1 MPFEWREIDVS
12 FDTCFALT
20 QMKRS
25 GIWILIITVAIV
37 AGGAA
42 GWRVYR
48 ARHSQQL
55 IVAHAD
61 ARLPAPMPDAPRVR
75 GLLFAEL
82 QPVALTNCTVKRFG
96 ERHDGGYLLCANLLK
111 SVQSGYSY
119 GISGYDGW
127 GCEISRTLNV
137 QVHQYDCFNPQ
148 EPVCRGGKTTF
159 HEECVAG
166 EPSTDGAGRRF
177 DTPEHQFTKNGD
189 AGRHLVMKIDVE
201 GAEWNTFLE
210 TPDSVLEHIDQL
222 AVEFHGV
229 DKPQYVDVVRKL
241 KRLFYIANLHFNNY
255 SCSTRTA
262 PFPAWAYEV
271 LFVNKQLGVSDRSG
285 NRPVLNAANAPNNPK
300 AADCQVPVA
309 SRANVDSG
317 RPPGH

>member
-1 MPFEWREIDVS
+1 
-12 FDTCFALT
+12 
-20 QMKRS
+20 MKRS
-25 GIWILIITVAIV
+25 RSWSLIVLVAAIAAAV
-37 AGGAA
+37 A
-42 GWRVYR
+42 GWRVYD
-48 ARHSQQL
+48 ARHSL
-55 IVAHAD
+55 PPVVAHPENPPSPVPVPTATH
-61 ARLPAPMPDAPRVR
+61 VR
-75 GLLFAEL
+75 DLLLAEL

-111 SVQSGYSY
+111 NVQSGYSY

-127 GCEISRTLNV
+127 GCEISRTLKV
-137 QVHQYDCFNPQ
+137 QVHQYDCFNLQ
-148 EPVCRGGKTTF
+148 EPVCRGGTTIF
-159 HEECVAG
+159 HGECVAG

-177 DTPEHQFTKNGD
+177 ETPEHQFRKNGD
-189 AGRHLVMKIDVE
+189 ASRHLVMKIDVE

-229 DKPQYVDVVRKL
+229 DQPRYVDTVRKL

-271 LFVNKQLGVSDRSG
+271 LFVNKQLGVPDPSG
-285 NRPVLNAANAPNNPK
+285 KRPALNAANAPNTPER
-300 AADCQVPVA
+300 ADCQLPVA
-309 SRANVDSG
+309 SRQDGLIAKS
-317 RPPGH
+317 PGH